1 MAKHNIDLKPEDV
14 LRDTYKIVRHIGSG
28 GMSAVFLANEIEHE
42 DKLWAIKVADMSQ
55 KISRRLLSE
64 AKMLSELDHPALPQI
79 ADFFSSEDEQ
89 YFYLVQEYV
98 DGRSLY
104 DTCEVVGFKL
114 DESVVLDIGVQLCDV
129 LAYLHNQEPPVIYR
143 DLKPGNIMITGEG
156 KVKLIDF
163 GIARK
168 FDHLKLKDTVQIG
181 TVGFAAPEQFEREQ
195 SDTRTD
201 LFSLG
206 ALLYFL
212 LTGGKYVYVAQK
224 PVEAFQEGLTKN
236 LRKSI
241 EGLTKLDR
249 DKRIQHV
256 DEVKELLLAAQKDLK
271 KKKGPVK
278 MNKKRLSFIFAGVGS
293 TVALL
298 TVLFIILF

>member
-28 GMSAVFLANEIEHE
+28 GMSAVFLAKEIEHE
-42 DKLWAIKVADMSQ
+42 EKLWAIKVADMSQ

-79 ADFFSSEDEQ
+79 GDFFSSDDEQ
-89 YFYLVQEYV
+89 FFYLVQEYV
-98 DGRSLY
+98 DGKSLY
-104 DTCEVVGFKL
+104 ETCEVLEFKL
-114 DESVVLDIGVQLCDV
+114 DESVVLDIAVQLCDV
-129 LAYLHNQEPPVIYR
+129 LAYLHSQDPPVIYR

-181 TVGFAAPEQFEREQ
+181 TIGFAAPEQFERKQ

-212 LTGGKYVYVAQK
+212 LTGGKYVYVVQQ
-224 PVEAFQEGLTKN
+224 PVEAFQNGLTKKF
-236 LRKSI
+236 RKTI
-241 EGLTKLDR
+241 KGLTKIDR
-249 DKRIQHV
+249 EKRIQNV
-256 DEVKELLLAAQKDLK
+256 NEVKVMLLAAQSDIK
-271 KKKGPVK
+271 KKKSPLI
-278 MNKKRLSFIFAGVGS
+278 MNKKHLSFIFAGIGS
-293 TVALL
+293 TVVLL
-298 TVLFIILF
+298 TVLLMTLY